1 MKKKLLTDS
10 RYLTGAIGLTGLMI
24 LLKLGGIFPFSWWIV
39 FLPIWLPF
47 CIIGIFALLLM
58 VFVAYSIITKKEP
71 PMPQPETEPEDENQ
85 KTIFFTNEP

>member
-39 FLPIWLPF
+39 FLPLWLPF
-47 CIIGIFALLLM
+47 CLIGAFAFLLM
-58 VFVAYSIITKKEP
+58 AFVAYSIFTKKDP
-71 PMPQPETEPEDENQ
+71 PAPQPETDEEAEQ
-85 KTIFFTNEP
+85 SKTIFFTNEP

>member
-58 VFVAYSIITKKEP
+58 AFVAYSIFTKKEP
-71 PMPQPETEPEDENQ
+71 PMPQPESDEEAEQ
-85 KTIFFTNEP
+85 SKTIFFTNEP

>member
-10 RYLTGAIGLTGLMI
+10 RYLLGTIDLTALMTI
-24 LLKLGGIFPFSWWIV
+24 AKFFGFFPFSWWIV

-58 VFVAYSIITKKEP
+58 TFVAYSIFTKNEP